1 MGLREFFAAIPKV
14 DLNLQLTGAFV
25 DEGLLMIARQNGVP
39 AETED
44 FAYWTDLLVNP
55 DYQRIDELAAVAGSW
70 VRYPEDIARVVYDIG
85 VRLAK
90 ARISYAEVAVT
101 PSEFM
106 QKSLMSIDVFINALN
121 DGRDRA
127 LRGWGVDMSWILCI
141 PRDNPRVG
149 DDVARWATGATA
161 KSGNVVA
168 LGLIGEEDAQP
179 VGQFKRAF
187 ATARKKGI
195 FTVAQAGNSTDADG
209 VTSALEELEPHRL
222 TETWGIHSHPDII
235 NSLAE
240 SGTPIVV
247 SISRALRRGL
257 VDDASAYPLRT
268 LVDNKVQVLLASGMP
283 RLYQSSLVDEY
294 AMAVEQCGL
303 DLTDVVDLA
312 RRSIQLSFLED
323 ERKKTLLDK
332 FDKQL
337 EFARLSHLAD

>member
-1 MGLREFFAAIPKV
+1 MGLREFFSAIPKV

-39 AETED
+39 AEAED
-44 FAYWTDLLVNP
+44 FAVWMDLLVNP
-55 DYQRIDELAAVAGSW
+55 DYERVDELAAAAGSW
-70 VRYPEDIARVVYDIG
+70 VRYPEDVARVVYDIG
-85 VRLAK
+85 VKLAK
-90 ARISYAEVAVT
+90 ANVSYAEVAVT

-106 QKSLMSIDVFINALN
+106 QKSAMSIEVFINALN

-127 LRGWGVDMSWILCI
+127 LRGWGADMSWILCI

-161 KSGNVVA
+161 RKGNVVA

-195 FTVAQAGNSTDADG
+195 YTVAQAGSGMSGDG
-209 VTSALEELEPHRL
+209 LTSALEELEPHRL
-222 TETWGIHSHPDII
+222 TESWGIHNQQDIVD
-235 NSLAE
+235 SLAE
-240 SGTPIVV
+240 TGMPIVV

-257 VDDASAYPLRT
+257 VDSAAAYPLRT
-268 LVDNKVQVLLASGMP
+268 LVDNNLQVVLASGMP
-283 RLYQSSLVDEY
+283 RLYRSSLVDEY
-294 AMAVEQCGL
+294 VMAVEQCGL
-303 DLTDVVDLA
+303 ELSDVVELA
-312 RRSIQLSFLED
+312 RRSIELSFLDD
-323 ERKKTLLDK
+323 ERKTSLLEK

>member
-39 AETED
+39 AETDD

-85 VRLAK
+85 VGLAK
-90 ARISYAEVAVT
+90 AGVSYAEVAVT

-106 QKSLMSIDVFINALN
+106 QTSSMSIDVFINALN

-127 LRGWGVDMSWILCI
+127 LRGWGADMSWILCI

-149 DDVARWATGATA
+149 DDVARWSTSAAA

-195 FTVAQAGNSTDADG
+195 FTVAQAGSMGADG
-209 VTSALEELEPHRL
+209 LMSAMEELEPHRL
-222 TETWGIHSHPDII
+222 TETWGIHNHPDII

-247 SISRALRRGL
+247 SVSRALRRGL
-257 VDDASAYPLRT
+257 AENASAYPLRT
-268 LVDNKVQVLLASGMP
+268 LVDNNVQVLLASGMP

-294 AMAVEQCGL
+294 VMAVEQCGL
-303 DLTDVVDLA
+303 DLSDVVDLA

-337 EFARLSHLAD
+337 EFAKLSHLDN

>member
-55 DYQRIDELAAVAGSW
+55 DYQRVDELAAVAGSW

-85 VRLAK
+85 VKLAK
-90 ARISYAEVAVT
+90 TNVSYAEVAVT

-106 QKSLMSIDVFINALN
+106 QNSSMSIEVFINALN

-127 LRGWGVDMSWILCI
+127 LRGWGADMSWILCI

-149 DDVARWATGATA
+149 DDVARWSTSAAA
-161 KSGNVVA
+161 KSGNVLA

-179 VGQFKRAF
+179 MGQFKRAF

-195 FTVAQAGNSTDADG
+195 YTVAQAGSGTSVDG
-209 VTSALEELEPHRL
+209 LTAALEELEPHRL
-222 TETWGIHSHPDII
+222 TETWGIHNHPDII

-240 SGTPIVV
+240 SGTPVVV

-257 VDDASAYPLRT
+257 VDDASAYPLRA
-268 LVDNKVQVLLASGMP
+268 LVENNIRVLLATGMP

-294 AMAVEQCGL
+294 VMAVEQCGL
-303 DLTDVVDLA
+303 DLTDVVELA
-312 RRSIQLSFLED
+312 RSSIQLSFLED
-323 ERKKTLLDK
+323 ERKKTLLEE
-332 FDKQL
+332 FDKRL
-337 EFARLSHLAD
+337 EFARLSYLDN

>member
-1 MGLREFFAAIPKV
+1 MSLREFFAAIPKV

-39 AETED
+39 AETD
-44 FAYWTDLLVNP
+44 DYAYWADLLVNP
-55 DYQRIDELAAVAGSW
+55 DDQRIDELAAVAASW

-85 VRLAK
+85 VGLAK
-90 ARISYAEVAVT
+90 AKVSYAEIAVT

-106 QKSLMSIDVFINALN
+106 QHSSMSIDVFINALN

-127 LRGWGVDMSWILCI
+127 LRGWGADMSWILCI

-168 LGLIGEEDAQP
+168 LGLIGEDNAQP
-179 VGQFKRAF
+179 LGQFKRAF

-195 FTVAQAGNSTDADG
+195 YTVAQIGGMGADDLL
-209 VTSALEELEPHRL
+209 SALEELEPHRL
-222 TETWGIHSHPDII
+222 TETWGIHDKPDILD
-235 NSLAE
+235 SLAE
-240 SGTPIVV
+240 SGMPIVV

-257 VDDASAYPLRT
+257 VDDPSAYPLRA
-268 LVDNKVQVLLASGMP
+268 LVENDVSVLLASGMP
-283 RLYQSSLVDEY
+283 RLYRSSLVDEY
-294 AMAVEQCGL
+294 VMAVEQCGL
-303 DLTDVVDLA
+303 DLSDVVDLA

-337 EFARLSHLAD
+337 EFARLSHLDN

>member
-1 MGLREFFAAIPKV
+1 MSLREFFAAIPKV

-25 DEGLLMIARQNGVP
+25 DEGLLMIARQNGLP
-39 AETED
+39 AETDD

-55 DYQRIDELAAVAGSW
+55 DDQRIDELAAVAASW

-85 VRLAK
+85 VGLAK
-90 ARISYAEVAVT
+90 AKVSYAEIAVT

-106 QKSLMSIDVFINALN
+106 QHSSMSIDVFINALN

-127 LRGWGVDMSWILCI
+127 LRGWGADMSWILCI

-168 LGLIGEEDAQP
+168 LGLIGEDSAQP
-179 VGQFKRAF
+179 LGQFKRAF

-195 FTVAQAGNSTDADG
+195 YTVAQIGSMGADDLL
-209 VTSALEELEPHRL
+209 SALEELEPHRL
-222 TETWGIHSHPDII
+222 TETWGIHDKPDILD
-235 NSLAE
+235 SLAE
-240 SGTPIVV
+240 SGMPIVV

-257 VDDASAYPLRT
+257 VDDATAYPLRA
-268 LVDNKVQVLLASGMP
+268 LVENDAPVLLASGMP
-283 RLYQSSLVDEY
+283 RLYRSSLVDEY
-294 AMAVEQCGL
+294 VMAVEQCGL
-303 DLTDVVDLA
+303 DLSDVVDLA

-337 EFARLSHLAD
+337 EFARLSHLDN

>member
-1 MGLREFFAAIPKV
+1 MSLREFFASIPKV

-39 AETED
+39 AESDD
-44 FAYWTDLLVNP
+44 FAYWTDLLANP
-55 DYQRIDELAAVAGSW
+55 DYQRVDELAAVVGSW

-85 VRLAK
+85 VGLAK
-90 ARISYAEVAVT
+90 AGVSYAEVAVT

-106 QKSLMSIDVFINALN
+106 QKSSMSIEVFINALN

-195 FTVAQAGNSTDADG
+195 FTVAQAGNSVGADG
-209 VTSALEELEPHRL
+209 LMAALEELEPHRL

-235 NSLAE
+235 NHLAE
-240 SGTPIVV
+240 SGIPVVV
-247 SISRALRRGL
+247 SISRALRRCL

-268 LVDNKVQVLLASGMP
+268 LMDNNVQVLLASGMP

-294 AMAVEQCGL
+294 VMAVEQCGL
-303 DLTDVVDLA
+303 DVTDVVDLV

-337 EFARLSHLAD
+337 EFARLSYLDD

>member
-1 MGLREFFAAIPKV
+1 MSLREFFAAIPKV

-25 DEGLLMIARQNGVP
+25 DEGLLMIARQNGLP
-39 AETED
+39 AETD
-44 FAYWTDLLVNP
+44 DYAYWADLLVNP
-55 DYQRIDELAAVAGSW
+55 DDQRIDELAAVAASW

-85 VRLAK
+85 VGLAK
-90 ARISYAEVAVT
+90 AKVSYAEIAVT

-106 QKSLMSIDVFINALN
+106 QHSSMSIDVFINALN

-127 LRGWGVDMSWILCI
+127 LRGWGADMSWILCI

-168 LGLIGEEDAQP
+168 LGLIGEDNAQP
-179 VGQFKRAF
+179 LGQFKRAF

-195 FTVAQAGNSTDADG
+195 YTVAQIGSMGADELL
-209 VTSALEELEPHRL
+209 SALEELEPHRL
-222 TETWGIHSHPDII
+222 TETWGIHDKPDII
-235 NSLAE
+235 NNLAE
-240 SGTPIVV
+240 SGMPIVV

-257 VDDASAYPLRT
+257 VDDPSAYPLRA
-268 LVDNKVQVLLASGMP
+268 LVENDAPVLLASGMP
-283 RLYQSSLVDEY
+283 RLYRSSLVDEY
-294 AMAVEQCGL
+294 VMAVEQCGL
-303 DLTDVVDLA
+303 DLSDVVDLA

-337 EFARLSHLAD
+337 EFARLSHLDN